1 MLLRILNK
9 LLVGLIF
16 YVAVKLGKEE
26 LRERVTE
33 SEVLKG
39 GGGEKER
46 TLRNL
51 GGGGWLK
58 NSEGK
63 GDGIGGSEG
72 GEGKESKELSGG
84 R

>member
-1 MLLRILNK
+1 M
-9 LLVGLIF
+9 LVGLIF
-16 YVAVKLGKEE
+16 YAAVKLGKEE

-51 GGGGWLK
+51 RGMIKKL
-58 NSEGK
+58 
-63 GDGIGGSEG
+63 
-72 GEGKESKELSGG
+72 
-84 R
+84 

>member
-16 YVAVKLGKEE
+16 YAAVKLGKEE

-33 SEVLKG
+33 SEVPKG
-39 GGGEKER
+39 GEGEGEKER

-51 GGGGWLK
+51 RGMIKKL
-58 NSEGK
+58 
-63 GDGIGGSEG
+63 
-72 GEGKESKELSGG
+72 
-84 R
+84 

>member
-51 GGGGWLK
+51 GGGVIKKL
-58 NSEGK
+58 
-63 GDGIGGSEG
+63 
-72 GEGKESKELSGG
+72 
-84 R
+84 

>member
-1 MLLRILNK
+1 M
-9 LLVGLIF
+9 LVGLIF
-16 YVAVKLGKEE
+16 YAAVKLGKEE

-33 SEVLKG
+33 SEVPKG
-39 GGGEKER
+39 GGGEGEKER

-51 GGGGWLK
+51 GGWLK

>member
-33 SEVLKG
+33 SEVHK
-39 GGGEKER
+39 R
-46 TLRNL
+46 
-51 GGGGWLK
+51 
-58 NSEGK
+58 
-63 GDGIGGSEG
+63 
-72 GEGKESKELSGG
+72 GEGERERKKEP
-84 R
+84 

>member
-16 YVAVKLGKEE
+16 YAAVKLGKEE

-33 SEVLKG
+33 SEVPKG
-39 GGGEKER
+39 GGGEGEKER

-51 GGGGWLK
+51 GGGVIKKL
-58 NSEGK
+58 
-63 GDGIGGSEG
+63 
-72 GEGKESKELSGG
+72 
-84 R
+84 

>member
-16 YVAVKLGKEE
+16 YAAVKLGKEE

-33 SEVLKG
+33 SEVPKG
-39 GGGEKER
+39 GEGEKER

-51 GGGGWLK
+51 GGGG
-58 NSEGK
+58 
-63 GDGIGGSEG
+63 GD
-72 GEGKESKELSGG
+72 
-84 R
+84 

>member
-16 YVAVKLGKEE
+16 YAAVKLGKEE

-51 GGGGWLK
+51 GGWLK

>member
-51 GGGGWLK
+51 GGGWLK